1 MMQQLQKLALPWRIL
16 VYAAAA
22 VVVLAVAAGIG
33 ATSALLIASDGN
45 SSGGAEPHQAGG
57 PKPEQSGQQKSPSSQ
72 QSEADYLDTV
82 GDIQANSVEAFL
94 DSQERL
100 MHYDA
105 LTADDVEKMQADQ
118 AALKEFADRVDGL
131 NPPQK
136 YREQYEIF
144 RSAINELY
152 GASKLAYALAADPTA
167 ATKSEFDEYDRYVDQ
182 AAADLKRSNELLGR
196 DYKTI
201 GGARMED
208 ISSF

>member
-22 VVVLAVAAGIG
+22 AVVLAVAAGIG
-33 ATSALLIASDGN
+33 ATSALLMAPGEI
-45 SSGGAEPHQAGG
+45 SSGGAESQQAGG
-57 PKPEQSGQQKSPSSQ
+57 PKPEQSGQ

-82 GDIQANSVEAFL
+82 GDIQANSVETFL

-136 YREQYEIF
+136 QKYREQYEIF

-167 ATKSEFDEYDRYVDQ
+167 ATKSEFDEYDRHVDET
-182 AAADLKRSNELLGR
+182 AADLKRSNELLGR